1 MFQQMLLLSSESD
14 NYIMWISMLL
24 CSIGGIVILKNR
36 KK

>member
-1 MFQQMLLLSSESD
+1 MIQQMLLLSSESD

-24 CSIGGIVILKNR
+24 CSLGGIVILKNR

>member
-1 MFQQMLLLSSESD
+1 MIQQMLLLSSESD

-24 CSIGGIVILKNR
+24 CSIGGIVILKSR

>member
-1 MFQQMLLLSSESD
+1 MIQQMLLLSSESD